1 MISPLAYVDPSA
13 KIGKNVT
20 IHPFAYID
28 KNVEIGDDNV
38 IMPNAS
44 IMSGARIGNGN
55 TIYNGAVIAATPQDF
70 KYTGDD
76 TIARIG
82 NNNTIRENAV
92 IIRATFAGDETV
104 VGSGNFIMQGARI
117 SHDVTIGNNCIIG
130 NGSQVSGC
138 CVVEDYAIL
147 TSNVLMQGK
156 TRLGTYAAVQGG
168 CHFTKDIPPYCV
180 AAHEPTAFY
189 SINTTVLQHEGFSET
204 VIKHIAHAFRIL
216 YKVNTSTEDALRRI
230 EEQVPSS
237 PEIVHLIEF
246 VRSSK
251 LGIIK

>member
-1 MISPLAYVDPSA
+1 M
-13 KIGKNVT
+13 
-20 IHPFAYID
+20 
-28 KNVEIGDDNV
+28 EIGDDNV

-156 TRLGTYAAVQGG
+156 TRLGAYAAVQGG
-168 CHFTKDIPPYCV
+168 CRLP
-180 AAHEPTAFY
+180 
-189 SINTTVLQHEGFSET
+189 
-204 VIKHIAHAFRIL
+204 RIFL
-216 YKVNTSTEDALRRI
+216 L
-230 EEQVPSS
+230 
-237 PEIVHLIEF
+237 IV
-246 VRSSK
+246 
-251 LGIIK
+251 

>member
-156 TRLGTYAAVQGG
+156 TRLGAYAAVQGG
-168 CHFTKDIPPYCV
+168 CRFTKDIPPYCV

-189 SINTTVLQHEGFSET
+189 SINTPCCNM
-204 VIKHIAHAFRIL
+204 
-216 YKVNTSTEDALRRI
+216 KVSRKRLLNI
-230 EEQVPSS
+230 
-237 PEIVHLIEF
+237 
-246 VRSSK
+246 
-251 LGIIK
+251 